1 MTNRTA
7 QTRMVRAS
15 NVRDWLLWLCDHYD
29 HDLDTPENLELRR
42 LGRTLEELGR
52 LAGAIDTTGEKF
64 GVGACLLDTF
74 DWEHGEIE
82 LSQPR
87 LLSNRLGSPDAEA
100 LIARLVAVTG
110 IPEQPPQAP
119 PEPEYVV

>member
-1 MTNRTA
+1 MA
-7 QTRMVRAS
+7 A
-15 NVRDWLLWLCDHYD
+15 NVREWLLWLCEHYD
-29 HDLDTPENLELRR
+29 RDLDTPENNEIRR

-64 GVGACLLDTF
+64 GLGACLLDTF

-82 LSQPR
+82 LFQSH
-87 LLSNRLGSPDAEA
+87 LLTNRLGSADPEA

-110 IPEQPPQAP
+110 IPERPPAAP